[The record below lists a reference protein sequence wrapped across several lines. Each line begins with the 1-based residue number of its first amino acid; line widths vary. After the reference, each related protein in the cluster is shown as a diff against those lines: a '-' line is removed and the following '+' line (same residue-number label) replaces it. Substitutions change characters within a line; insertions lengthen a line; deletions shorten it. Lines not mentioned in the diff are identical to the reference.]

1 MSGKL
6 LITSTEKG
14 QSLTELALTMTFLF
28 ILLAGV
34 VDIGRAFF
42 TYIAL
47 RDAAQEGALF
57 GSIYPDNCTYVENRV
72 RINSNEWVNFS
83 GVQVQCTTV
92 PATDACAG
100 EEIRVSVT
108 YPNFPITMP
117 FIGTLVGRQQI
128 PISASIKDT
137 ILTPACP

>member
-1 MSGKL
+1 MFRKF
-6 LITSTEKG
+6 LITSSEKG
-14 QSLTELALTMTFLF
+14 QSLTELALTMTFLL

-34 VDIGRAFF
+34 ADIGRAFF

-57 GSIYPDNCTYVENRV
+57 GSVDPDNCTYVENRV
-72 RINSNEWVNFS
+72 RINSNEWVNFA
-83 GVQVQCTTV
+83 GVQVQCTTT
-92 PATDACAG
+92 PTTNACAG
-100 EEIRVSVT
+100 DEIRVTVT

-128 PISASIKDT
+128 PISASIRDA
-137 ILTPACP
+137 ILTPGCP

>member
-1 MSGKL
+1 MFNKSF
-6 LITSTEKG
+6 IPTSEEG
-14 QSLTELALTMTFLF
+14 QSLTELALTMTFLL
-28 ILLAGV
+28 ILLAGL
-34 VDIGRAFF
+34 VDVGRAFF

-57 GSIYPDNCTYVENRV
+57 GSVDPDNCSYVANRV

-92 PATDACAG
+92 PATNACAG
-100 EEIRVSVT
+100 DEIRVSVT

-128 PISASIKDT
+128 PISASIKDA
-137 ILTPACP
+137 ILTPGCP